1 LGERR
6 EPDRISKTALENAER
21 FISRIP
27 IDAVGFVFLA
37 GEKPLSP
44 TLKLSQR
51 TCSLIRQTHAHEHP
65 RGWVIL
71 SPKAGSQEQ
80 KKGVRMSRKVAD
92 VMWEMLAAAGVK
104 RCYGIVGDALNPV
117 IDALRRNGKIEFI
130 HVRHEE
136 YGVFAAVADAYFTG
150 IPVVVCS
157 TAGPGVTHLFTGLMG
172 ARQEGAAIVAIAG
185 DVETKLID
193 TAALEELNPYK
204 FFDTACLYVGRVVN
218 PEQARAVFTTAI
230 LTAVLDKGPTVIS
243 LPGDIASAKADRSGH
258 QIAIPAPPVLR
269 PADADLGKLAAM
281 IEAANKIAIF
291 GGDGCRDA
299 RNEVLQLAVRLNAP
313 VGYSFRGKQ
322 WLEHDNPNA
331 VGMTGLLGYGG
342 AYKAIHDADLV
353 LLLGTDFP
361 FSEFLPGDGVKKVQI
376 DTNPKHLGRRTAL
389 DLALVGDIQA
399 TVSALLTRVTGK
411 TDSRFL
417 EKHVAETHSF
427 HELLQHYVDKGPGI
441 KPIRPEFLVATL
453 SELADDD
460 AMFFADTGTA
470 CIWMARYLEGG
481 THRRLFGSFS
491 WASMANAAPNAFGA
505 QLAYPGRQ
513 TIALCGDG
521 GFTML
526 ALGDLLTQVQRKTP
540 VVQIILNNAS
550 LDFVNIE
557 MQEAGVVPFG
567 VDFENPNFA
576 KVAEA
581 MGAKGIRIEDPG
593 DVREGLSAAL
603 AHKGGPVV
611 VDAVV
616 DCYALSL
623 PSHIPFHTAEGFTLS
638 LAKQV
643 LTGKMDAVIE
653 TIKRNIDLI

>member
-1 LGERR
+1 M
-6 EPDRISKTALENAER
+6 
-21 FISRIP
+21 
-27 IDAVGFVFLA
+27 A
-37 GEKPLSP
+37 G
-44 TLKLSQR
+44 
-51 TCSLIRQTHAHEHP
+51 
-65 RGWVIL
+65 
-71 SPKAGSQEQ
+71 
-80 KKGVRMSRKVAD
+80 KVAD
-92 VMWEMLAAAGVK
+92 MMWEMLAKAGVK

-136 YGVFAAVADAYFTG
+136 YGVFAAVADAYLTG
-150 IPVVVCS
+150 NPVVVCG
-157 TAGPGVTHLFTGLMG
+157 TAGPGVTHLFNGLMD
-172 ARQEGAAIVAIAG
+172 ARKEGASIIAIAG
-185 DVETKLID
+185 DVETKLMD

-230 LTAVLDKGPTVIS
+230 LTAVVDKGPTVIS
-243 LPGDIASAKADRSGH
+243 MPGDIASAKAPDHSSH
-258 QIAIPAPPVLR
+258 EVAIPAPPAFR
-269 PADADLGKLAAM
+269 PADADLDRLAEM
-281 IEAANKIAIF
+281 IETADKVAIF

-299 RNEVLQLAVRLNAP
+299 RDEVLQLAARLKAP

-361 FSEFLPGDGVKKVQI
+361 FPEFLPGDDVKKVQI
-376 DTNPKHLGRRTAL
+376 DKNPKHIGRRTAV
-389 DLALVGDIQA
+389 DMGLVGDIRT
-399 TVSALLTRVTGK
+399 TVTALLSKVRGK
-411 TDSRFL
+411 TDGRFL
-417 EKHVAETHSF
+417 EKNVTETNSF
-427 HELLQHYVDKGPGI
+427 HELLQHYVEKGPGI
-441 KPIRPEFLVATL
+441 KPIRPEFLAATL
-453 SELADDD
+453 SELASDD

-470 CIWMARYLEGG
+470 CIWMARHVKGG
-481 THRRLFGSFS
+481 RNRRIFGSFS

-526 ALGDLLTQVQRKTP
+526 ALGDLLTQVERRLP
-540 VVQIILNNAS
+540 VVQIILNNES

-567 VDFENPNFA
+567 VDFKNPNFA

-581 MGAKGIRIEDPG
+581 MGAKGIRVEEPG
-593 DVREGLSAAL
+593 DVREALAAAL
-603 AHKGGPVV
+603 AHEGGPVV
-611 VDAVV
+611 VDVV
-616 DCYALSL
+616 VEPYALSL
-623 PSHIPFHTAEGFTLS
+623 PAHIPFHVAEGFTLS

-643 LTGKMDAVIE
+643 LNGKMDSAIK
-653 TIKRNIDLI
+653 TIKRNVGLA